1 MKIIYIVRSLHP
13 VGGIERTLSDKA
25 NWMVAQGHQVLFVT
39 YKQGYDSIY
48 YPLDKRVLLYD
59 LACSTFSMFKYP
71 LYSRLFFFLKLQ
83 KSFRVRLRTV
93 LDRFK
98 PDVIVVA
105 IPNAEDFLW
114 DLRTVAKNT
123 KVIIESHVAYDYFLM
138 GKSLTDRLIFVFFS
152 PLRAIRK
159 ADMLIA
165 LTDHDAS
172 CWRQQNVRNVHVVPN
187 PVTYYADGINN
198 KKKERRRIIA
208 VGRLASQKRFDRLI
222 EAFSLLSGKYPEWY
236 IDIFGE
242 GELRGTLENLIK
254 TKGLV
259 GRINILNFVQDIN
272 TEYMKSQFLVLSS
285 DYEGFGLVITE
296 AMACG
301 VPVVST
307 DCPFGPSD
315 IIDDGKT
322 GLLAKME
329 VEDLAQKMEWMIS
342 HEMERRMMGEDAYK
356 KAAQYRKEVV
366 MPRWEK
372 LYKSLI

>member
-1 MKIIYIVRSLHP
+1 MKVIFIVRSLHP
-13 VGGIERTLSDKA
+13 VGGIERTLTDKA
-25 NWMVAQGHQVLFVT
+25 NWLVESGHEVLMVT
-39 YKQGYDSIY
+39 YNQGCDSVY
-48 YPLDKRVLLYD
+48 FTLDNRVCLHD
-59 LACSTFSMFKYP
+59 LECSTFSMYKYP
-71 LYSRLFFFLKLQ
+71 IYSRFCYFYKM
-83 KSFRVRLRTV
+83 RNRLRERMKAV
-93 LDRFK
+93 LDAFM
-98 PDVIVVA
+98 PDIVVVA
-105 IPNAEDFLW
+105 IPNAEDFVW
-114 DLRTVAKNT
+114 DLMKVTQNA
-123 KVIIESHVAYDYFLM
+123 KVIIESHIAFEYFLM
-138 GKSLTDRLIFVFFS
+138 GKSFTDRLLYVFTP
-152 PLRAIRK
+152 PLKAIRK

-165 LTDHDAS
+165 LTEHDAL
-172 CWRQQNVRNVHVVPN
+172 CWRQHKVELVQVVPN
-187 PVTYYADGINN
+187 PVTYYADNISDIT
-198 KKKERRRIIA
+198 KEKCRIIA
-208 VGRLASQKRFDRLI
+208 VGRLARQKRFDRLI
-222 EAFSLLSGKYPEWY
+222 EAFSLISDKYPEWY
-236 IDIFGE
+236 INLYGE
-242 GELRGTLENLIK
+242 GELRDTLENLIK

-259 GRINILNFVQDIN
+259 GRINILNFVQDIY

-342 HEMERRMMGEDAYK
+342 HEMERRMIGEDAYK

>member
-25 NWMVAQGHQVLFVT
+25 NWLVAQGHQVMFVT
-39 YKQGYDSIY
+39 YMQGKDSVY
-48 YPLDKRVLLYD
+48 FPLDKRVQLYD
-59 LACSTFSMFKYP
+59 LECSTFSLYKHP
-71 LYSRLFFFLKLQ
+71 AYSRFFYFRQLHNRFRERLKN
-83 KSFRVRLRTV
+83 V
-93 LDRFK
+93 LDDFL
-98 PDVIVVA
+98 PDVVVVA
-105 IPNAEDFLW
+105 IPSAEDFVW
-114 DLRTVAKNT
+114 DLIKVTQNA
-123 KVIIESHVAYDYFLM
+123 KVIIESHIAFEYFLI
-138 GKSLTDRLIFVFFS
+138 GKSFTDRLLYVFTP
-152 PLRAIRK
+152 PLKAIRK

-165 LTDHDAS
+165 LTDYDAS
-172 CWRQQNVRNVHVVPN
+172 CWRQQDVSNVHVVQN

-198 KKKERRRIIA
+198 KKKERGRIIA

-259 GRINILNFVQDIN
+259 GRINILNFVQDIY

-342 HEMERRMMGEDAYK
+342 HDMERRMMGEDAYK

>member
-1 MKIIYIVRSLHP
+1 MNIVYVVRSLHP
-13 VGGIERTLSDKA
+13 LGGIERTLSDKA
-25 NWMVAQGHQVLFVT
+25 NWLVAQGHEVLFVT
-39 YKQGYDSIY
+39 YKQGNESICF
-48 YPLDKRVLLYD
+48 PLDKRVQLCD
-59 LACSTFSMFKYP
+59 LGCSTYSVYKYP

-83 KSFRVRLRTV
+83 KFFRVRLRTV
-93 LDRFK
+93 LDKFK
-98 PDVIVVA
+98 PDVVVVA

-114 DLRTVAKNT
+114 DLRTVIKNT
-123 KVIIESHVAYDYFLM
+123 RVIIESHVAYDYFLM

-222 EAFSLLSGKYPEWY
+222 DAFSLLSGKYPEWY

-254 TKGLV
+254 TKELV
-259 GRINILNFVQDIN
+259 GRINILNFVQDIY

-342 HEMERRMMGEDAYK
+342 HDMERRMMGEDAYK

>member
-1 MKIIYIVRSLHP
+1 
-13 VGGIERTLSDKA
+13 
-25 NWMVAQGHQVLFVT
+25 
-39 YKQGYDSIY
+39 
-48 YPLDKRVLLYD
+48 
-59 LACSTFSMFKYP
+59 
-71 LYSRLFFFLKLQ
+71 
-83 KSFRVRLRTV
+83 
-93 LDRFK
+93 
-98 PDVIVVA
+98 
-105 IPNAEDFLW
+105 
-114 DLRTVAKNT
+114 
-123 KVIIESHVAYDYFLM
+123 
-138 GKSLTDRLIFVFFS
+138 
-152 PLRAIRK
+152 
-159 ADMLIA
+159 MLIA

-172 CWRQQNVRNVHVVPN
+172 CWRQQNVSNVHVVPN

-198 KKKERRRIIA
+198 KKKERGRIIA

-259 GRINILNFVQDIN
+259 GRINILNFVQDIY

-372 LYKSLI
+372 LYKNLI

>member
-259 GRINILNFVQDIN
+259 GRINILNFVQDIY

>member
-198 KKKERRRIIA
+198 KKKGEKKDYR
-208 VGRLASQKRFDRLI
+208 SW
-222 EAFSLLSGKYPEWY
+222 S
-236 IDIFGE
+236 FGISE
-242 GELRGTLENLIK
+242 TL
-254 TKGLV
+254 
-259 GRINILNFVQDIN
+259 
-272 TEYMKSQFLVLSS
+272 
-285 DYEGFGLVITE
+285 
-296 AMACG
+296 
-301 VPVVST
+301 
-307 DCPFGPSD
+307 
-315 IIDDGKT
+315 
-322 GLLAKME
+322 
-329 VEDLAQKMEWMIS
+329 
-342 HEMERRMMGEDAYK
+342 
-356 KAAQYRKEVV
+356 
-366 MPRWEK
+366 
-372 LYKSLI
+372 